1 MPDAVQTLNAP
12 AVPLT
17 YARRSGEDHG
27 RGFGGGGD
35 GDGDAGGERRKRNH
49 RAALTAIWF
58 TLAPV
63 SMFFMAFASAY
74 VVRESLG
81 GDWQPLDL
89 PPLMWLN
96 TAILL
101 GSSAALELAR
111 RRLKDANDGQGAQ
124 ALRRWLV
131 AATLLGVGFL
141 AGQTVAWMGLASQ
154 GVYLSSNPSHSFFY
168 VITVA
173 HALHLLIGVVAL
185 GYVTWLGAHGRLGPA
200 RRTAVD
206 VTAVYWHFM
215 DGLWIFLF
223 MLLSVWR

>member
-1 MPDAVQTLNAP
+1 MPDAVHTLDAP
-12 AVPLT
+12 AIPLT
-17 YARRSGEDHG
+17 FARKGGEGHG
-27 RGFGGGGD
+27 RGFGGSGD
-35 GDGDAGGERRKRNH
+35 GDGDAGGERQRRNH

-81 GDWQPLDL
+81 GDWVPLDL

-96 TAILL
+96 TAVLL

-111 RRLKDANDGQGAQ
+111 RRLDDAKGAQ
-124 ALRRWLV
+124 ALRRWLWV
-131 AATLLGVGFL
+131 ATLLGVGFL
-141 AGQTVAWMGLASQ
+141 AGQMAAWTGLAAR

-185 GYVTWLGAHGRLGPA
+185 AYVTYQGAAGRLGPA

-223 MLLSVWR
+223 LLLSVWR

>member
-1 MPDAVQTLNAP
+1 MPDAVQTLHAP
-12 AVPLT
+12 AIPLT
-17 YARRSGEDHG
+17 YARKGGEDSG
-27 RGFGGGGD
+27 RGFGGGGN
-35 GDGDAGGERRKRNH
+35 GDGDAGDERRKRNH
-49 RAALTAIWF
+49 RAAMTAIWF

-81 GDWQPLDL
+81 NGWSPLDL
-89 PPLMWLN
+89 PPLMWVN

-111 RRLKDANDGQGAQ
+111 RRLNDKQ
-124 ALRRWLV
+124 ALQRWLV
-131 AATLLGVGFL
+131 ASTLLGVGFL
-141 AGQTVAWMGLASQ
+141 AGQVSAWTGLAAR
-154 GVYLSSNPSHSFFY
+154 GVYLASNPSHSFFY

-185 GYVTWLGAHGRLGPA
+185 GYVTWQGARGRVSPA

-223 MLLSVWR
+223 LLLTVWR